1 MTAELVQVKIQVPA
15 IPEPTGN
22 LDEVQANIDTLLASY
37 TGRVYTAD
45 EINSAKDDRAQ
56 VNRWDKQLA
65 EAAKA
70 IKDKYLEKVDP
81 LLDRITEMRGQVKQ
95 VSAAIDHQVK
105 DVEEAERKD
114 KCKALEQIYQ
124 EAAGE
129 DLSPIVP
136 FSSVLDRR
144 WLNKTTPL
152 STAGRELRKLLE
164 QRREELR
171 IIRETCGDD
180 AEACIAEYTRDF
192 RLNDALREHQRRK
205 DLRLAAAQAEA
216 ARAAAEQARRAA
228 PVTIPPSEEERQIRS
243 EAVTAAHAGAFVTRE
258 GRLDTEL
265 LQTFA
270 QPAEPQRHRYRFWV
284 EFTPEDIRWFKAA
297 AAERGFRFG
306 SIK

>member
-37 TGRVYTAD
+37 TGRVYTAE
-45 EINSAKDDRAQ
+45 EIKSAKDDRAQ
-56 VNRWDKQLA
+56 VNKWDKQLA

-81 LLDRITEMRGQVKQ
+81 LLDRIAEMRGQVKQ

-105 DVEEAERKD
+105 AVEEAEREEKR
-114 KCKALEQIYQ
+114 KALEQIYQ
-124 EAAGE
+124 DWAGS
-129 DLSPIVP
+129 DLAPIVP
-136 FSSVLDRR
+136 FDSLLDRR
-144 WLNKTTPL
+144 WLNKTVPI
-152 STAGRELRKLLE
+152 STASRELRKLLE
-164 QRREELR
+164 QRREELH

-180 AEACIAEYTRDF
+180 AEACIAEYTRAF
-192 RLNDALREHQRRK
+192 RLNDALREYQRRK

-216 ARAAAEQARRAA
+216 ARAAAEQTRMAA
-228 PVTIPPSEEERQIRS
+228 PVTIPPSEEDRQIRA
-243 EAVTAAHAGAFVTRE
+243 EASAAAHAGAFVTKE
-258 GRLDTEL
+258 GRLDTSL
-265 LQTFA
+265 IQTFA
-270 QPAEPQRHRYRFWV
+270 QPQEPERHRYRFWV
-284 EFTPEDIRWFKAA
+284 EFTQDDIRWFKTA

>member
-1 MTAELVQVKIQVPA
+1 MANELVQVRIQVSP

-37 TGRVYTAD
+37 TGRVYTAE
-45 EINSAKDDRAQ
+45 EIKSAKDDRAQ
-56 VNRWDKQLA
+56 VNKWDKQLA

-81 LLDRITEMRGQVKQ
+81 TLNRIAEMRSQVKQ

-105 DVEEAERKD
+105 LVEEAEREEKR
-114 KCKALEQIYQ
+114 KALEQIYQ
-124 EAAGE
+124 DAAGA
-129 DLSPIVP
+129 DLAPIVP
-136 FSSVLDRR
+136 FDSLLDRR
-144 WLNKTTPL
+144 WLNKTVPI
-152 STAGRELRKLLE
+152 STASRELRKLLE

-180 AEACIAEYTRDF
+180 AEACIAEYTRAF
-192 RLNDALREHQRRK
+192 RLNDALREYQRRK

-216 ARAAAEQARRAA
+216 ARTAAEQARKAA
-228 PVTIPPSEEERQIRS
+228 PVMIPPSEEERQIKA
-243 EAVTAAHAGAFVTRE
+243 EASAAAHAGAFVTAE
-258 GRLDTEL
+258 GRLDTDL

-270 QPAEPQRHRYRFWV
+270 QPQEPERRRYRFWV
-284 EFTPEDIRWFKAA
+284 EFTQEDIRWFKAA

>member
-1 MTAELVQVKIQVPA
+1 MTAELVQVKIRVPA

-37 TGRVYTAD
+37 TGRVYTAE
-45 EINSAKDDRAQ
+45 EIKSAKDDRAQ
-56 VNRWDKQLA
+56 VNKWNKQLA

-81 LLDRITEMRGQVKQ
+81 LLDRIAEMRGQVKQ
-95 VSAAIDHQVK
+95 VSAAIDQQVK
-105 DVEEAERKD
+105 DVEEAERED
-114 KCKALEQIYQ
+114 KRKALEQIYQ

-144 WLNKTTPL
+144 WLNKTAPL

-171 IIRETCGDD
+171 ILRETCGDD
-180 AEACIAEYTRDF
+180 VDACIAEYTRDF
-192 RLNDALREHQRRK
+192 RLNDALREYQRRK

-216 ARAAAEQARRAA
+216 ARAAADQARKAA
-228 PVTIPPSEEERQIRS
+228 PVTIPPSDEERQIKA
-243 EAVTAAHAGAFVTRE
+243 EASAAAHAGAFVTGE
-258 GRLDTEL
+258 GRLDTGL
-265 LQTFA
+265 LQMFA
-270 QPAEPQRHRYRFWV
+270 QPQEPERRRYRFWV
-284 EFTPEDIRWFKAA
+284 EFTQEDIRWFKAA
-297 AAERGFRFG
+297 AAERGFLFG

>member
-1 MTAELVQVKIQVPA
+1 MANELVQVRIQVSP

-37 TGRVYTAD
+37 TGRVYTAE
-45 EINSAKDDRAQ
+45 EIKSAKDDRAQ
-56 VNRWDKQLA
+56 VNKWDKQLA

-81 LLDRITEMRGQVKQ
+81 TLNRIAEMRGQVKQ

-105 DVEEAERKD
+105 LVEEAEREEKR
-114 KCKALEQIYQ
+114 KALEQIYQ
-124 EAAGE
+124 DAAGA
-129 DLSPIVP
+129 DLAPIVP
-136 FSSVLDRR
+136 FDSLLDRR
-144 WLNKTTPL
+144 WLNKTVPI
-152 STAGRELRKLLE
+152 STASRELRKLLE

-180 AEACIAEYTRDF
+180 AEACIAEYTRAF
-192 RLNDALREHQRRK
+192 RLNDALREYQRRK

-216 ARAAAEQARRAA
+216 ARTAAEQARKAA
-228 PVTIPPSEEERQIRS
+228 PVMIPPSEEERQIKA
-243 EAVTAAHAGAFVTRE
+243 EASAAAHAGAFVTAE
-258 GRLDTEL
+258 GRLDTDL

-270 QPAEPQRHRYRFWV
+270 QPQEPERRRYRFWV
-284 EFTPEDIRWFKAA
+284 EFTQEDIRWFKAA

>member
-1 MTAELVQVKIQVPA
+1 MTAELVQVEIQVPA
-15 IPEPTGN
+15 IPAPTGN
-22 LDEVQANIDTLLASY
+22 LDDVQANIDTMLASY

-45 EINSAKDDRAQ
+45 EIKLAKIDRAQ
-56 VNRWDKQLA
+56 LNKCDKQLA
-65 EAAKA
+65 DASKA
-70 IKDKYLEKVDP
+70 IKDTYLERVNP
-81 LLDRITEMRGQVKQ
+81 TLDRISKMRGQVKQ
-95 VSAAIDHQVK
+95 VEAAIDQQVK
-105 DVEEAERKD
+105 NVEEAERKD

-192 RLNDALREHQRRK
+192 LLNDALREHQRRK

-216 ARAAAEQARRAA
+216 ARAAAEQARKAA
-228 PVTIPPSEEERQIRS
+228 PVMIPPSEEERQIKS
-243 EAVTAAHAGAFVTRE
+243 EAATAAHAGAFITKE
-258 GRLDTEL
+258 GQLDTDL

-270 QPAEPQRHRYRFWV
+270 QPSEPQRRRYRFWV
-284 EFTPEDIRWFKAA
+284 EFTQEDIRWFKAA
-297 AAERGFRFG
+297 AADRGFLFG

>member
-1 MTAELVQVKIQVPA
+1 MANELVQVRIQVSP

-37 TGRVYTAD
+37 TGRVYTAE
-45 EINSAKDDRAQ
+45 EIKSAKDDRAQ
-56 VNRWDKQLA
+56 VNKWDKQLA

-81 LLDRITEMRGQVKQ
+81 LLDRIDQMRAQVKQ

-105 DVEEAERKD
+105 AVEEAEREEKR
-114 KCKALEQIYQ
+114 KALEQIYQ
-124 EAAGE
+124 DAAGA
-129 DLSPIVP
+129 DLAPIVP
-136 FSSVLDRR
+136 FDSLLDRR
-144 WLNKTTPL
+144 WLNKTVPI
-152 STAGRELRKLLE
+152 STASRELRRLLE

-171 IIRETCGDD
+171 IIHETCDDD
-180 AEACIAEYTRDF
+180 AEACIAEYTRAF
-192 RLNDALREHQRRK
+192 RLNDALREYQRRK

-216 ARAAAEQARRAA
+216 ARAEAEQARKTA
-228 PVTIPPSEEERQIRS
+228 PVMIPPSEEERQIKA
-243 EAVTAAHAGAFVTRE
+243 EASAAAHAGAFVTAE
-258 GRLDTEL
+258 GRLDTDL

-270 QPAEPQRHRYRFWV
+270 QPQEPERRRYRFWV
-284 EFTPEDIRWFKAA
+284 EFTQEDIRWFKAA

>member
-37 TGRVYTAD
+37 TRRVYTAE
-45 EINSAKDDRAQ
+45 EIKSAKDDRAQ
-56 VNRWDKQLA
+56 VNKWDKQLA

-81 LLDRITEMRGQVKQ
+81 LLDRIAEMRGQVKQ

-105 DVEEAERKD
+105 AVEESEREEKR
-114 KCKALEQIYQ
+114 KALEQIYQ
-124 EAAGE
+124 EAAGA

-136 FSSVLDRR
+136 FDSLLDRR

-192 RLNDALREHQRRK
+192 LLNDALREYQRRK

-216 ARAAAEQARRAA
+216 ARAAAEQARKAA
-228 PVTIPPSEEERQIRS
+228 PVTIPPSEEERQIMA
-243 EAVTAAHAGAFVTRE
+243 EAATAAHAGAFVTRE
-258 GRLDTEL
+258 GRLDTQL

-270 QPAEPQRHRYRFWV
+270 QPAESQRHHYRFWV
-284 EFTPEDIRWFKAA
+284 EFTQEDIRWFKAA

>member
-37 TGRVYTAD
+37 TGRVYTAE
-45 EINSAKDDRAQ
+45 EIKSAKDDRAQ
-56 VNRWDKQLA
+56 VNKWDKQLA

-81 LLDRITEMRGQVKQ
+81 LLDRIAEMRGQVKQ
-95 VSAAIDHQVK
+95 VSAAIDQQVK
-105 DVEEAERKD
+105 DVEEAERED
-114 KCKALEQIYQ
+114 KRKALQQIYQ

-144 WLNKTTPL
+144 WLNKTAPL

-180 AEACIAEYTRDF
+180 ADACIAEYTRDF
-192 RLNDALREHQRRK
+192 RLNDALREYQRRK

-216 ARAAAEQARRAA
+216 ARAAAEQARKAA
-228 PVTIPPSEEERQIRS
+228 PVTIPPSDEERQIKA
-243 EAVTAAHAGAFVTRE
+243 EASAAAHAGAFVTGE
-258 GRLDTEL
+258 GRLDTGL
-265 LQTFA
+265 LQMFA
-270 QPAEPQRHRYRFWV
+270 QPQEPERRRYRFWV
-284 EFTPEDIRWFKAA
+284 EFTQEDIRWFKAA
-297 AAERGFRFG
+297 AAERGFLFG

>member
-1 MTAELVQVKIQVPA
+1 MANELVQVRIQVSP

-37 TGRVYTAD
+37 TGRVYTAE
-45 EINSAKDDRAQ
+45 EIKSAKDDRAQ
-56 VNRWDKQLA
+56 VNKWDKQLA

-81 LLDRITEMRGQVKQ
+81 TLNRIAEMRGQVKQ

-105 DVEEAERKD
+105 AVEEAEREEKR
-114 KCKALEQIYQ
+114 KALEQIYQ
-124 EAAGE
+124 DAAGA
-129 DLSPIVP
+129 DLAPIVP
-136 FSSVLDRR
+136 FDSLLDRR
-144 WLNKTTPL
+144 WLNKTVPI
-152 STAGRELRKLLE
+152 STASRELRRLLE

-171 IIRETCGDD
+171 IIHETCDDD
-180 AEACIAEYTRDF
+180 AEACIAEYTRAF
-192 RLNDALREHQRRK
+192 RLNDALREYQRRK

-216 ARAAAEQARRAA
+216 ARAEAEQARKTA
-228 PVTIPPSEEERQIRS
+228 PVMIPPSEEERQIKA
-243 EAVTAAHAGAFVTRE
+243 EASAAAHAGAFVTAE
-258 GRLDTEL
+258 GRLDTDL

-270 QPAEPQRHRYRFWV
+270 QPQEPERRRYRFWV
-284 EFTPEDIRWFKAA
+284 EFTQEDIRWFKAA

>member
-37 TGRVYTAD
+37 TGRVYTAE
-45 EINSAKDDRAQ
+45 EIKSAKDDRAQ
-56 VNRWDKQLA
+56 VNKWDKQLA

-81 LLDRITEMRGQVKQ
+81 TLDRIAEMRGQVKQ

-105 DVEEAERKD
+105 AVEEAEREEKR
-114 KCKALEQIYQ
+114 KALEQIYQ
-124 EAAGE
+124 DAAGA
-129 DLSPIVP
+129 DLAPIVP
-136 FSSVLDRR
+136 FDSLLDRR
-144 WLNKTTPL
+144 WLNKTVPI
-152 STAGRELRKLLE
+152 STASRELRKLLE

-180 AEACIAEYTRDF
+180 ADACIAEYTRDF
-192 RLNDALREHQRRK
+192 RLNDALREYQRRK

-216 ARAAAEQARRAA
+216 ARAAAEQARKAA
-228 PVTIPPSEEERQIRS
+228 PVTIPPSDEERQIKA
-243 EAVTAAHAGAFVTRE
+243 EASAAAHAGAFVTGE
-258 GRLDTEL
+258 GRLDTGL
-265 LQTFA
+265 LQMFA
-270 QPAEPQRHRYRFWV
+270 QPQEPERRRYRFWV
-284 EFTPEDIRWFKAA
+284 EFTQEDIRWFKAA
-297 AAERGFRFG
+297 AAERGFLFG

>member
-37 TGRVYTAD
+37 TRRVYTAE
-45 EINSAKDDRAQ
+45 EIKSAKDDRAQ
-56 VNRWDKQLA
+56 VNKWDKQLA

-81 LLDRITEMRGQVKQ
+81 LLDRIAEMRGQVKQ

-105 DVEEAERKD
+105 AVEESEREEKR
-114 KCKALEQIYQ
+114 KALEQIYQ
-124 EAAGE
+124 EAAGA

-136 FSSVLDRR
+136 FDSLLDRR

-180 AEACIAEYTRDF
+180 ADACIAEYTRDF
-192 RLNDALREHQRRK
+192 LLNDALREHQRRK

-216 ARAAAEQARRAA
+216 ARAAAEQARKAA
-228 PVTIPPSEEERQIRS
+228 PVIIPPSEEDRQIRA
-243 EAVTAAHAGAFVTRE
+243 EAATAAHAGAFVTRE
-258 GRLDTEL
+258 GRLDTQL

-270 QPAEPQRHRYRFWV
+270 QPAESQRHHYRFWV
-284 EFTPEDIRWFKAA
+284 EFTQEDIRWFKAA